1 MKKSGHAAVP
11 QLVSFK
17 AVGKPP
23 KDAHRKMSFGKWV
36 QVDAKPAKKVVKAIV
51 NRTFR
56 KSLFGERLFE

>member
-1 MKKSGHAAVP
+1 MRDARSP
-11 QLVSFK
+11 TSIVSFR
-17 AVGKPP
+17 AVDKPA

-56 KSLFGERLFE
+56 ETLFG